1 LGIVFSYHRF
11 LANILTVYIMHT
23 QSTNVKN
30 KKVQQGEMTRQAL
43 LRAARELFGE
53 RGYAATSLDEI
64 TSAAK
69 VTKGALYHH
78 FEGKQGL
85 FAAVYEQVKREVS
98 ERAATA
104 FLEPDPWED
113 LCTGCHAM
121 LDAHLDPAVRRIL
134 LHDAQAVLDADTI
147 RRVENRY
154 GAVVLRGALRRSIRA
169 RVIQP
174 LPLKTL
180 ALMLTGAILE
190 GCMAIAHA
198 EDPDQAREDVGNVL
212 NSLLQGLRPRAEAD
226 AGELLWQDTPHD
238 DEAVTEIH

>member
-1 LGIVFSYHRF
+1 
-11 LANILTVYIMHT
+11 MHT
-23 QSTNVKN
+23 QSTNVKS

-43 LRAARELFGE
+43 LHAARDLFGKQ
-53 RGYAATSLDEI
+53 GYAATSLDEI

-78 FEGKQGL
+78 FDGKQGL

-154 GAVVLRGALRRSIRA
+154 GAVVLRGALRRAIRA

-226 AGELLWQDTPHD
+226 VGESLWQVDTAHD
-238 DEAVTEIH
+238 DGAVTENR

>member
-1 LGIVFSYHRF
+1 
-11 LANILTVYIMHT
+11 MHT

-43 LRAARELFGE
+43 LLAARTLFGE
-53 RGYAATSLDEI
+53 RGYAATSLDEVAQ
-64 TSAAK
+64 AAK

-78 FEGKQGL
+78 FEGKQEL

-104 FLEPDPWED
+104 FLEPDPWLD
-113 LCTGCHAM
+113 LCAGCHAI
-121 LDAHLDPAVRRIL
+121 LDAHLDPSLRRIV

-147 RRVENRY
+147 HRIDTRY

-169 RVIQP
+169 GVIAP

-190 GCMAIAHA
+190 GCMAIAGS
-198 EDPDQAREDVGNVL
+198 EDPTQAREDVGEVL
-212 NSLLQGLRPRAEAD
+212 TTILQGLRSHTPATTENRTGGNHGGRH
-226 AGELLWQDTPHD
+226 AGF
-238 DEAVTEIH
+238 

>member
-1 LGIVFSYHRF
+1 M
-11 LANILTVYIMHT
+11 MHT
-23 QSTNVKN
+23 NGTNVKS
-30 KKVQQGEMTRQAL
+30 KKVQQGEATRQAL

-53 RGYAATSLDEI
+53 RGYAETSIDEVAH
-64 TSAAK
+64 AAK

-78 FEGKQGL
+78 YNGKQEL
-85 FAAVYEQVKREVS
+85 FGAVYEQVKREVS

-113 LCTGCHAM
+113 LCAGCQAM
-121 LDAHLDPAVRRIL
+121 LDAHLDPPVRRIL

-154 GAVVLRGALRRSIRA
+154 GAVVLRGALRRAIRA
-169 RVIQP
+169 RVIRA

-198 EDPDQAREDVGNVL
+198 DDPNQAREDVGNVL
-212 NSLLQGLRPRAEAD
+212 TSLLEGLRPPASANSRASSKDDNHPPAQTSRSRGNP
-226 AGELLWQDTPHD
+226 APHD
-238 DEAVTEIH
+238 EAIVVKAT

>member
-1 LGIVFSYHRF
+1 
-11 LANILTVYIMHT
+11 MHT
-23 QSTNVKN
+23 QSTNVKS

-43 LRAARELFGE
+43 LEAARTLFGE

-64 TSAAK
+64 ANAAK

-78 FEGKQGL
+78 FGGKQEL
-85 FAAVYEQVKREVS
+85 FAGVYEQVKREVS

-113 LCTGCHAM
+113 LCAGCQAM
-121 LDAHLDPAVRRIL
+121 LDAHLDPLVRRIL

-169 RVIQP
+169 GVIQP
-174 LPLKTL
+174 LPLKAL

-198 EDPDQAREDVGNVL
+198 DDPDQARKDVGNVL
-212 NSLLQGLRPRAEAD
+212 TTLLQGLRPQTSTNND
-226 AGELLWQDTPHD
+226 QVPQQSTTPPR
-238 DEAVTEIH
+238 

>member
-1 LGIVFSYHRF
+1 
-11 LANILTVYIMHT
+11 MHT
-23 QSTNVKN
+23 QGTNVKS

-43 LRAARELFGE
+43 LEAARTLFGE

-78 FEGKQGL
+78 FGGKQEL

-113 LCTGCHAM
+113 LCAGCHAM
-121 LDAHLDPAVRRIL
+121 LDAHLDPPVRRIL

-169 RVIQP
+169 GVIQP

-198 EDPDQAREDVGNVL
+198 DDPNQAREDVGNVL
-212 NSLLQGLRPRAEAD
+212 MSLLEGLRPRAKASVE
-226 AGELLWQDTPHD
+226 ELLRQSNTPHD
-238 DEAVTEIH
+238 DDVVAEPLS

>member
-1 LGIVFSYHRF
+1 M
-11 LANILTVYIMHT
+11 MHT
-23 QSTNVKN
+23 HSMNVKS
-30 KKVQQGEMTRQAL
+30 KKVQQGEVTRQAL
-43 LRAARELFGE
+43 LHAARALFGE
-53 RGYAATSLDEI
+53 QGYAETSLDDVAH
-64 TSAAK
+64 AAE

-78 FEGKQGL
+78 YKGKQEL
-85 FAAVYEQVKREVS
+85 FGAVYEQVKREVS

-113 LCTGCHAM
+113 LCAGCEAL
-121 LDAHLDPAVRRIL
+121 LDAHLDPSVRRIL

-147 RRVENRY
+147 RHVENRY

-169 RVIQP
+169 GVIQP

-198 EDPDQAREDVGNVL
+198 EDPDQERADVGHVL
-212 NSLLQGLRPRAEAD
+212 TSLLEGLR
-226 AGELLWQDTPHD
+226 AG
-238 DEAVTEIH
+238 

>member
-1 LGIVFSYHRF
+1 
-11 LANILTVYIMHT
+11 MHT
-23 QSTNVKN
+23 QSMNVKSR
-30 KKVQQGEMTRQAL
+30 KVQQGEATRQAL
-43 LRAARELFGE
+43 LEAARALFGE
-53 RGYAATSLDEI
+53 RGYAATPLDEI
-64 TSAAK
+64 TDAAK

-78 FEGKQGL
+78 FDGKQGL

-104 FLEPDPWED
+104 FLEPDPWAD
-113 LCTGCHAM
+113 LCAGCEAM
-121 LDAHLDPAVRRIL
+121 LDAHLDPPVRRIV

-169 RVIQP
+169 GVIQP

-198 EDPDQAREDVGNVL
+198 DEQGQAREDVGEVL
-212 NSLLQGLRPRAEAD
+212 TSLLEGLRLRA
-226 AGELLWQDTPHD
+226 G
-238 DEAVTEIH
+238 

>member
-1 LGIVFSYHRF
+1 
-11 LANILTVYIMHT
+11 MHT
-23 QSTNVKN
+23 QSTDVKS

-43 LRAARELFGE
+43 LQAARTLFGE
-53 RGYAATSLDEI
+53 RGYAATPLDEI
-64 TSAAK
+64 TNAAN

-78 FEGKQGL
+78 FDGKQEL

-104 FLEPDPWED
+104 FLEPDPWTD
-113 LCTGCHAM
+113 LCAGCEAI
-121 LDAHLDPAVRRIL
+121 LDAHLDPNVRRIL

-169 RVIQP
+169 GVIQP

-190 GCMAIAHA
+190 GCMTIAHA
-198 EDPDQAREDVGNVL
+198 DDQSQAREDVGNVL
-212 NSLLQGLRPRAEAD
+212 TSLLEGLRAH
-226 AGELLWQDTPHD
+226 T
-238 DEAVTEIH
+238 V